1 MAASSERS
9 ENPDAI
15 TDPWLDPG
23 YPESPMPVDNSPYAK
38 TAEPVIAVCRRCC
51 TDLKANKVPPLSTV
65 NKNYFGPVPPE
76 LKDLTIV
83 EEAMISLCSYEA
95 TTLIPASQ
103 QLNAASITLP
113 PPISDIITPICVIFV
128 GSKPPTAEWSVFDS
142 QEISL
147 VNFLVV
153 DHGRKPTKET
163 AKGGDDDRDV
173 HGPMLGA
180 RIGDLMC
187 CVVVMQVEDRS
198 HSELKG
204 NDVYDRIY
212 RLKANVTE
220 RIYNKS
226 DLLCID
232 CNGIADPSPTW
243 DASSAKEESAYVW
256 KRVREVQKHESREEK
271 VSERRF
277 ERAKG
282 RARTDPYTGAREC
295 ASAPK
300 AIVRSRL
307 CMRDPPRKASA
318 QWARFRTTAP
328 PASRPTP
335 TSRTFAYCSNS
346 KPPSVALDQG
356 ACCGRGRRGRW
367 EGECKGGGDKDEFTN
382 RRVPVHCS
390 KPKPPFLRMAESA
403 PEEGDGEASGG
414 RGGGRGGYGAGFGVG
429 LRYVENGPMPDPGVI
444 HTRALPPSKQVSADN
459 NFVPPLWTQATSV
472 CPAAGQESAETC
484 GDDGAMKERESLR
497 RGHMYVLAGR
507 REAGAGR
514 SGRGRRGGLG

>member
-1 MAASSERS
+1 M
-9 ENPDAI
+9 D
-15 TDPWLDPG
+15 
-23 YPESPMPVDNSPYAK
+23 
-38 TAEPVIAVCRRCC
+38 
-51 TDLKANKVPPLSTV
+51 
-65 NKNYFGPVPPE
+65 
-76 LKDLTIV
+76 
-83 EEAMISLCSYEA
+83 
-95 TTLIPASQ
+95 
-103 QLNAASITLP
+103 
-113 PPISDIITPICVIFV
+113 
-128 GSKPPTAEWSVFDS
+128 
-142 QEISL
+142 
-147 VNFLVV
+147 
-153 DHGRKPTKET
+153 ET

-282 RARTDPYTGAREC
+282 RARTDPIYGGKPHTRTRAHSPPPSSPPTAR
-295 ASAPK
+295 ASAHPHPK
-300 AIVRSRL
+300 PS
-307 CMRDPPRKASA
+307 C
-318 QWARFRTTAP
+318 AP
-328 PASRPTP
+328 D
-335 TSRTFAYCSNS
+335 C
-346 KPPSVALDQG
+346 V
-356 ACCGRGRRGRW
+356 CGILRGRRVRSGAISHHRTTPPQDRRRRRARSRTAATRSHRRSRSIKGPAAVEEGEADG
-367 EGECKGGGDKDEFTN
+367 EGECKGGGDKDEFTYALLSAVIHMEGRHALVFGGAISARRERGRRRAPFTSAPSHAHAHAYRN

-429 LRYVENGPMPDPGVI
+429 LRYVENGPMPDPGSFTLARF
-444 HTRALPPSKQVSADN
+444 HLPNKCLPITTSCLPCGPKQPRPWNDR
-459 NFVPPLWTQATSV
+459 SV